1 MWLLVGVVDGGL
13 LKREKVREK
22 RLTSVS
28 HFTVS
33 GSKELL
39 EKALNHPEIGADEGV
54 HRGGI
59 KQTHKDLVVILEE
72 KSKNS

>member
-1 MWLLVGVVDGGL
+1 MEVC
-13 LKREKVREK
+13 LKGEKIREK

-39 EKALNHPEIGADEGV
+39 EKALNHPEIWTDEGV
-54 HRGGI
+54 HRGGV
-59 KQTHKDLVVILEE
+59 Q
-72 KSKNS
+72 